1 LRKALRLAARGRY
14 GVAPNPMV
22 GAVVVRD
29 GEVAGEGYHR
39 RFGGPHA
46 ETVALEK
53 AGERAR
59 GATVYVTLEPCAH
72 TGNTP
77 PCADALIRAGVARV
91 VACHGDPDPRTA
103 GAGFARLEA
112 AGIEVEVG
120 PLAAEAAALNLHFL
134 APHAFGRPAVTLKWA
149 MSLDGRTATAAGESQ
164 WISSPAGRRWGLLE
178 REAHDAIL
186 VGSGT
191 IEADDP
197 RLDRRLGRAC
207 GPIVRVVLDRRL
219 RTSPEAR
226 LFTVEGPVLVY
237 TAPDVAAG
245 RAERIDKIGALEQAG
260 ATVVR
265 LPTSA
270 DSTESAWLAGVLADL
285 LDRGVHSVLVEGGAT
300 VAGAFLAAGTFDRV
314 AIDCAPRLLG
324 GADAPGALGG
334 PGIPRLDQAPRLE
347 RLRVRRR
354 GGDLIL
360 TGLRERCSQDLL
372 RNVDVSSATRRR
384 PPAAASD

>member
-1 LRKALRLAARGRY
+1 
-14 GVAPNPMV
+14 
-22 GAVVVRD
+22 
-29 GEVAGEGYHR
+29 
-39 RFGGPHA
+39 
-46 ETVALEK
+46 VALER

-77 PCADALIRAGVARV
+77 PCADALIQAGVARV

-120 PLAAEAAALNLHFL
+120 MLAAEAAALNLHFL

-149 MSLDGRTATAAGESQ
+149 MSLDGRTATATGESQ
-164 WISSPAGRRWGLLE
+164 WISSPSGRRWALLE

-191 IEADDP
+191 VAADDP
-197 RLDRRLGRAC
+197 RLDRRLDRPWGRAR

-226 LFTVEGPVLVY
+226 LLTVEGPVLVY
-237 TAPDVAAG
+237 TAPDAAAG
-245 RAERIDKIGALEQAG
+245 RADRVDRPGRLTALERAG
-260 ATVVR
+260 ATVIR
-265 LPTSA
+265 LPEGTA
-270 DSTESAWLAGVLADL
+270 PEAVLADL
-285 LDRGVHSVLVEGGAT
+285 LGRGIRSVLVEGGAT
-300 VAGAFLAAGTFDRV
+300 VAGSFLAAGAFDRV
-314 AIDCAPRLLG
+314 AIDCAPLLLG
-324 GADAPGALGG
+324 GDDAPGALGG
-334 PGIPRLDQAPRLE
+334 PGIPRLDGAPRLE
-347 RLRVRRR
+347 RLRVQRR

-372 RNVDVSSATRRR
+372 RSVGGSSATRRR
-384 PPAAASD
+384 PPAAG

>member
-1 LRKALRLAARGRY
+1 MAARGRY
-14 GVAPNPMV
+14 GAAPNPLV

-29 GEVAGEGYHR
+29 GRVVGEGTHR
-39 RFGGPHA
+39 RYGGPHA
-46 ETVALEK
+46 EAVALAK

-103 GAGFARLEA
+103 GRGFERLAA
-112 AGIEVEVG
+112 AGVAVEVG
-120 PLAAEAAALNLHFL
+120 TLAAEAAALNLHFL
-134 APHAFGRPAVTLKWA
+134 APYAFGRPAVTLKWA
-149 MSLDGRTATAAGESQ
+149 MSLDGRTATTTGESQ
-164 WISSPAGRRWGLLE
+164 WISSPAGRRWALLE

-191 IEADDP
+191 VVADDP
-197 RLDRRLGRAC
+197 RLDRRLGRAT

-219 RTSPEAR
+219 RLTPEAR
-226 LFTVEGPVLVY
+226 MFTVPGPVLVY
-237 TAPDVAAG
+237 TAPDVGPADGADG
-245 RAERIDKIGALEQAG
+245 ADRIDKIDKIDKIGALERAG

-265 LPTSA
+265 LAGP
-270 DSTESAWLAGVLADL
+270 DGSTAPHRVLADL

-300 VAGAFLAAGTFDRV
+300 VAGAFLAAGAFDRV
-314 AIDCAPRLLG
+314 AVDCAPLLVG
-324 GADAPGALGG
+324 GEDAPGGVGG
-334 PGIPRLDQAPRLE
+334 PGIPRLEQAPRLE

-372 RNVDVSSATRRR
+372 RSVGASSATRPR
-384 PPAAASD
+384 PPAAG